1 MFTLPKFRRVR
12 IPNIPKFWII
22 ATFSNYKRDFIRFIG
37 NAGIGKNPLNK
48 QHYLVLSERKIIWL
62 TLTQWPSAWGIKR
75 VETRFHPWIQN
86 TGDSF
91 YFARIVCP
99 SVSSIDLN
107 CDTAM
112 VFFLAGSRHSCTWIL
127 MTILWIL
134 TDSKHDPTVL
144 TDSTQIDAT
153 FVSHLIEFGRWN
165 ICRKIPCDF
174 RKYTII
180 TILLFPLPMN
190 PNIYATKPCF
200 FICRSLLESSAS
212 NISSEYRLVSFQ
224 SVSSVPGHIRKQ

>member
-127 MTILWIL
+127 MTVLWIL
-134 TDSKHDPTVL
+134 TDSKQDPTVL

-165 ICRKIPCDF
+165 ICRKISCDF

-224 SVSSVPGHIRKQ
+224 SAPFCSRAHS